1 MAEET
6 EGGAQAMKQKGTVD
20 VTRGLGC
27 RLGAQRS
34 VKESRR
40 APPTLSRFSG
50 GSGCLV
56 GLCRGKGPFIG
67 QSCDG
72 RRPTASAAS
81 GSGRSPSVWRCA
93 MLSAP

>member
-1 MAEET
+1 MAKET
-6 EGGAQAMKQKGTVD
+6 EGRAQAMKQKGTVD

-27 RLGAQRS
+27 GLGAQRS

-56 GLCRGKGPFIG
+56 GLCKGPFIG

-72 RRPTASAAS
+72 RRPTASGAS

-93 MLSAP
+93 MLSAS